1 MYVPETNFVQSQSFV
16 GIYLTAPRENSSDE
30 VRQMLQTAMNNG
42 YGGLK
47 SYIEQDITAGKI
59 TVSQFPGEFMEII
72 LCGSLIGAVVLFFY
86 LLNTARKKTAPPA
99 GRKVYTPVYL
109 SIADDPEAVIEGMD
123 RFVAGIEK
131 TESAGDKWRWSPMLI
146 FFVGLGL
153 MGIDGILLVLGY
165 ASFVFTVGGILLWV
179 AAFVM
184 ARSLRRSDSHDFSPR
199 YAGTK
204 QILHTLRDDLKPESS
219 FLGHLDLTGA
229 MLNTKVARESKDTQ
243 DRTTQYFRDEWLA
256 LKAKLYD
263 GNILRV
269 SAIQKS
275 KKRKSYW
282 KRSRISGKMKMK
294 PEKYKGAAQSLKVRI
309 AVNPE
314 LYQIVPNTEFRQ
326 GASIGKYTIAR
337 LNTEGGI
344 IDVTADSPF
353 EEVESEHILGFLH
366 SAYSLLQRKAA

>member
-1 MYVPETNFVQSQSFV
+1 
-16 GIYLTAPRENSSDE
+16 R
-30 VRQMLQTAMNNG
+30 
-42 YGGLK
+42 
-47 SYIEQDITAGKI
+47 
-59 TVSQFPGEFMEII
+59 
-72 LCGSLIGAVVLFFY
+72 
-86 LLNTARKKTAPPA
+86 
-99 GRKVYTPVYL
+99 
-109 SIADDPEAVIEGMD
+109 
-123 RFVAGIEK
+123 
-131 TESAGDKWRWSPMLI
+131 WRWVPMLI
-146 FFVGLGL
+146 FFAGLAL
-153 MGIDGILLVLGY
+153 MGIDGILLLMGY
-165 ASFVFTVGGILLWV
+165 TSFVFTVGGIVLWI

-184 ARSLRRSDSHDFSPR
+184 ARGLRKSDSHDFSPK

-229 MLNTKVARESKDTQ
+229 MLDTKVARESKDTQ
-243 DRTTQYFRDEWLA
+243 NRITQHFRDEWLA

-282 KRSRISGKMKMK
+282 KRSQISGKMKMK
-294 PEKYKGAAQSLKVRI
+294 PEKYKGAAQHLKVRI

-326 GASIGKYTIAR
+326 GASIGKYTISQ

-344 IDVTADSPF
+344 IDVTANSLH
-353 EEVESEHILGFLH
+353 EEIESENILAFLH
-366 SAYSLLQRKAA
+366 FAYSLLQRKAV